1 MPRSSYFLGDWKDVK
16 DGEFVVARAFLSEG
30 ETLEPGTTFEKD
42 SVAER
47 RLRLL
52 YESRYIT
59 TPDSLSAALG
69 GTVEREEEPEAFCDA
84 PSDENALSGDVN
96 DKPES
101 AEDIPVDADEILGE
115 PEDEKV
121 GEPDPEATGDS
132 DTPEELVSDQDEVA
146 IEDTETVEEA
156 KRTGKVV
163 EGKAGWFHVEDGD
176 GNKVGKSTR
185 DEDEAKENLELYLLG
200 EDFED

>member
-30 ETLEPGTTFEKD
+30 ETLEPGTPFPTED
-42 SVAER
+42 VPDR

-69 GTVEREEEPEAFCDA
+69 GTVERDEEPKAFGHAASDDEAPTEA
-84 PSDENALSGDVN
+84 Q
-96 DKPES
+96 ES
-101 AEDIPVDADEILGE
+101 AEDIPVDADAILGE

-121 GEPDPEATGDS
+121 GEPDPEATGDADES
-132 DTPEELVSDQDEVA
+132 EELVSDQEEA
-146 IEDTETVEEA
+146 TETEEP

-163 EGKAGWFHVEDGD
+163 EGKAGWFHVEDGE